1 MNAVI
6 EITHYGANVTYV
18 REATVSP
25 WIAGPISRPESCQHM
40 RDPSVVQSRSSELTN
55 GRLRRE
61 VGQDSQKPASGAAA
75 GGAVWLGSRIKTR
88 TTSVHRSKCTL
99 CSCAGS
105 QLTVNLVTSFHPR

>member
-61 VGQDSQKPASGAAA
+61 VGQDSQKPGSGAAA
-75 GGAVWLGSRIKTR
+75 GGAVWLGSRIKILDHNLI
-88 TTSVHRSKCTL
+88 HRANAHQN
-99 CSCAGS
+99 CA
-105 QLTVNLVTSFHPR
+105 QDHNRP